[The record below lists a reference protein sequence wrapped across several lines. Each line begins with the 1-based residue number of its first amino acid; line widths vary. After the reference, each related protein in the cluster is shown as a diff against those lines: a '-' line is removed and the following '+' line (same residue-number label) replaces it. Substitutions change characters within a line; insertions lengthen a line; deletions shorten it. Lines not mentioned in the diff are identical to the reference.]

1 MILEFQHNFESYTD
15 RELVELVTQPPKEQK
30 PNEEGVA
37 FLLYKRYD
45 PLLHKL
51 YVEIYG
57 KQHDLYGDCLNDLF
71 SYLKSG
77 EPVWRKLIN
86 LEWRSSFGT
95 WLGVTARHRFVE
107 IKPYL
112 IGKCPDSLSIDDDI
126 PTSLSTGK
134 DGNAVHLPDNG
145 VEVYEDK
152 ERKVILLEAIS
163 LLKDEDQ
170 KFVMIKRLQGYN
182 SKEIAILLQKRW
194 TRHGIV
200 KYNNK
205 KQVVVPDAAYVDVRT
220 QRAKENLQKIIKK
233 LM

>member
-15 RELVELVTQPPKEQK
+15 RELVELVTQPPKNK
-30 PNEEGVA
+30 RPNEEGVA

-71 SYLKSG
+71 SYLKRG

-112 IGKCPDSLSIDDDI
+112 IGKSPDSLSIDGDA

-134 DGNAVHLPDNG
+134 KKNSYSCQTMVSRCMRIRN
-145 VEVYEDK
+145 
-152 ERKVILLEAIS
+152 ERLSSWNPFLCSQTKI
-163 LLKDEDQ
+163 
-170 KFVMIKRLQGYN
+170 R
-182 SKEIAILLQKRW
+182 
-194 TRHGIV
+194 
-200 KYNNK
+200 
-205 KQVVVPDAAYVDVRT
+205 
-220 QRAKENLQKIIKK
+220 NLS
-233 LM
+233 